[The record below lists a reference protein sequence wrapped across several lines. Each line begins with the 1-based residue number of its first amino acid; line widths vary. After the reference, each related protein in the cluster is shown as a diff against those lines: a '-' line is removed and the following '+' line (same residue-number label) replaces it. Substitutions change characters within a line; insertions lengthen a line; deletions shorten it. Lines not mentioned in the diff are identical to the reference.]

1 MGIPDKLTF
10 EIERLDGALQVTL
23 ISEAG
28 PLEDRRTKISLQI
41 RQTDQQGLEVTPE
54 SLLVVN
60 AWPEQFSYSG
70 APQDFLKAVEYELQ
84 RVPFEDMNMEYDY
97 DHRARRLISPRERQ
111 A

>member
-1 MGIPDKLTF
+1 MGIPDKSIF

-23 ISEAG
+23 MSEAG
-28 PLEDRRTKISLQI
+28 PLENRKIKISLQI
-41 RQTDQQGLEVTPE
+41 KQADRHGLEVTSE
-54 SLLVVN
+54 ALLVVN

-84 RVPFEDMNMEYDY
+84 RVPLEDMNMEYDN
-97 DHRARRLISPRERQ
+97 DGRARRLISPRERQ

>member
-1 MGIPDKLTF
+1 MGIPDKSTF

-23 ISEAG
+23 MSEAG
-28 PLEDRRTKISLQI
+28 SLEDRKIEILLQI
-41 RQTDQQGLEVTPE
+41 KQTDRHGLEVTRE

-84 RVPFEDMNMEYDY
+84 RVPLEDMNMEYDY
-97 DHRARRLISPRERQ
+97 DPRARRLISPRVRQ